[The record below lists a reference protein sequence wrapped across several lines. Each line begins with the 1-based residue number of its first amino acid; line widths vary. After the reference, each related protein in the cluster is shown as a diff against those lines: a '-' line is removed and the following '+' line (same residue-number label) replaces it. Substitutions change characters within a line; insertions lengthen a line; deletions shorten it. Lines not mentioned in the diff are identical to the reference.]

1 MPNNFSRGCL
11 IAAFD
16 NENHI
21 YFDMAV
27 AAADRVAKHLKI
39 PVIIVTDRTDGD
51 AHNHN
56 RIIVEKP
63 GGNWRSINSTDYTW
77 RNLIRTQ
84 LYDLSPY
91 SRTLI
96 IDSDYFLCT
105 PNLLPHLNCAKDF
118 IMTKQVYSPVNCKT
132 ETFKLGNTQIDMY
145 WATVAIFNK
154 CEEAQSIFEMAKHVQ
169 EHYLYYS
176 EIYGYHRVP
185 IRNDFIFSVALH
197 LMGGYGMKDYGF
209 KNYPLINCDAQMYYD
224 KFADNKLVY
233 RYINDKLYANS
244 ISGVDLHLMN
254 KDQLQ

>member
-1 MPNNFSRGCL
+1 MPVNSKGCL

-27 AAADRVAKHLKI
+27 NAADRVVKYLNI
-39 PVIIVTDRTDGD
+39 PVTIITDRIDGD
-51 AHNHN
+51 SGEHK

-63 GGNWRSINSTDYTW
+63 GNNWRSNDGKDYTW

-91 SRTLI
+91 NRTLV
-96 IDSDYFLCT
+96 IDSDYFICT
-105 PNLLPHLNCAKDF
+105 PNLQPHLNCSKDF
-118 IMTKQVYSPVNCKT
+118 IMTKTVYSPVNYKN
-132 ETFKLGNTQIDMY
+132 EIFKIGNTQIDMY
-145 WATVAIFNK
+145 WATVCIFNK
-154 CEEAQSIFEMAKHVQ
+154 CEESYRIFEMAKHIQ
-169 EHYLYYS
+169 QHYLYYS

>member
-39 PVIIVTDRTDGD
+39 PVTIVTDRTDGD

-169 EHYLYYS
+169 EHYEYYS
-176 EIYGYHRVP
+176 TIYEFRRVP
-185 IRNDFIFSVALH
+185 IRNDFIFSVAIH
-197 LMGGYGMKDYGF
+197 LMGGYGMRDYGF
-209 KNYPLINCDAQMYYD
+209 NNYPLVNCDAQIDYE
-224 KFADNKLVY
+224 KFEDDKLVY
-233 RYINDKLYANS
+233 RYVTDKVYANS
-244 ISGVDLHLMN
+244 IANVDLHLMN
-254 KDQLQ
+254 KGQF

>member
-39 PVIIVTDRTDGD
+39 PVTIVTDRTDGD

-105 PNLLPHLNCAKDF
+105 PNMLPHLNCAKDF

-169 EHYLYYS
+169 EHYEYYS
-176 EIYGYHRVP
+176 TIYEFRRVP
-185 IRNDFIFSVALH
+185 IRNDFIFSVAIH
-197 LMGGYGMKDYGF
+197 LMGGYGMRDYGF
-209 KNYPLINCDAQMYYD
+209 KNYPLVNCDAQIDYE
-224 KFADNKLVY
+224 KFEDDKLVY
-233 RYINDKLYANS
+233 RYVTDKVYANS
-244 ISGVDLHLMN
+244 IANVDLHLMN
-254 KDQLQ
+254 KGQF

>member
-1 MPNNFSRGCL
+1 MPVNSKIGCL

-27 AAADRVAKHLKI
+27 MAADRVAKHLKI
-39 PVIIVTDRTDGD
+39 PVTIITDRAEGD
-51 AHNHN
+51 AHDHK

-63 GGNWRSINSTDYTW
+63 GGNWRSNNDKDYTW

-91 SRTLI
+91 DRTLV
-96 IDSDYFLCT
+96 IDGDYFLCT
-105 PNLLPHLNCAKDF
+105 RNLLPHLHCSKDF
-118 IMTKQVYSPVNCKT
+118 IMTKQVYSPINRKI

-145 WATVAIFNK
+145 WATVCIFNK
-154 CEEAQSIFEMAKHVQ
+154 CEESHRIFEMAKHVQ

-176 EIYGYHRVP
+176 EIYGYRRVP
-185 IRNDFIFSVALH
+185 IRNDFIFSVAIH

-209 KNYPLINCDAQMYYD
+209 KNYPLVNCDSLMDYERFKD
-224 KFADNKLVY
+224 DKLVY
-233 RYINDKLYANS
+233 RYITDKIYANS

-254 KDQLQ
+254 KDQF

>member
-21 YFDMAV
+21 YFEMAV

-39 PVIIVTDRTDGD
+39 PVTIVTDRTDGD

-169 EHYLYYS
+169 EHYEYYS
-176 EIYGYHRVP
+176 TIYEFRRVP
-185 IRNDFIFSVALH
+185 IRNDFIFSVAIH
-197 LMGGYGMKDYGF
+197 LMGGYGMRDYGF
-209 KNYPLINCDAQMYYD
+209 NNYPLVNCDAQIDYE
-224 KFADNKLVY
+224 KFEDDKLVY
-233 RYINDKLYANS
+233 RYVTDKVYANS
-244 ISGVDLHLMN
+244 IANVDLHLMN
-254 KDQLQ
+254 KGQF

>member
-1 MPNNFSRGCL
+1 MPVNSNIGCL

-27 AAADRVAKHLKI
+27 MAADRVAKHLKI
-39 PVIIVTDRTDGD
+39 PVTIVTDRVEGD
-51 AHNHN
+51 SHEHQ
-56 RIIVEKP
+56 RIITEKL
-63 GGNWRSINSTDYTW
+63 GGNWRNDSSTW

-91 SRTLI
+91 DRTLV
-96 IDSDYFLCT
+96 IDGDYFLCT
-105 PNLLPHLNCAKDF
+105 SNLLPHLNGSADF
-118 IMTKQVYSPVNCKT
+118 IMTKEVYSPVNRRT

-145 WATVAIFNK
+145 WATVCIFNK
-154 CEEAQSIFEMAKHVQ
+154 CEESRRIFEMAKHVQ
-169 EHYLYYS
+169 EHYEYYS
-176 EIYGYHRVP
+176 VIYEYRRVP

-209 KNYPLINCDAQMYYD
+209 KNYPLINCDSLMDYERFED
-224 KFADNKLVY
+224 DKLVY
-233 RYINDKLYANS
+233 RYVSDKLYANS

>member
-39 PVIIVTDRTDGD
+39 PVTIVTDRTDGD

-169 EHYLYYS
+169 EHYEYYS
-176 EIYGYHRVP
+176 TIYEFRRVP
-185 IRNDFIFSVALH
+185 IRNDFIFSVAIH
-197 LMGGYGMKDYGF
+197 LMGGYGMRDYGF
-209 KNYPLINCDAQMYYD
+209 KNYPLVNCDAQMYYD

-233 RYINDKLYANS
+233 RYATDKVYANS
-244 ISGVDLHLMN
+244 IANVDLHLMN
-254 KDQLQ
+254 KGQF

>member
-39 PVIIVTDRTDGD
+39 PVTIVTDRTDGD

-105 PNLLPHLNCAKDF
+105 PNLLPHLNCAKNF
-118 IMTKQVYSPVNCKT
+118 IMTKQVYSPVNFKT

-169 EHYLYYS
+169 EHYEYYS
-176 EIYGYHRVP
+176 TIYEFRRVP
-185 IRNDFIFSVALH
+185 IRNDFIFSVACH
-197 LMGGYGMKDYGF
+197 LMGGYGMRDYGF
-209 KNYPLINCDAQMYYD
+209 KNYPLVNCDAQIDYE
-224 KFADNKLVY
+224 KFEDDKLVY
-233 RYINDKLYANS
+233 RYVTDKVYANS
-244 ISGVDLHLMN
+244 IANVDLHLMN
-254 KDQLQ
+254 KGQF

>member
-39 PVIIVTDRTDGD
+39 PVTIVTDRTDGD

-105 PNLLPHLNCAKDF
+105 PNLLPHLNCAKNF
-118 IMTKQVYSPVNCKT
+118 IMTKQVYSPVNFKT

-169 EHYLYYS
+169 EHYEYYS
-176 EIYGYHRVP
+176 TIYEFRRVP
-185 IRNDFIFSVALH
+185 IRNDFIFSVAIH
-197 LMGGYGMKDYGF
+197 LMGGYGMRDYGF
-209 KNYPLINCDAQMYYD
+209 KNYPLVNCDAQIDYE
-224 KFADNKLVY
+224 KFEDDKLVY
-233 RYINDKLYANS
+233 RYVTDKVYANS
-244 ISGVDLHLMN
+244 IANVDLHLMN
-254 KDQLQ
+254 KGQF